1 MTWPPNLTK
10 FHHVLNPGNTIR
22 QNARRDRLRHPESRL
37 CRITVQSCVW
47 VGREHTVL
55 GKVFMQQEP
64 LGAGSAEPSGYVF
77 YFQFASNGTRRA
89 CSLTIQADSANEAAK
104 IFRENWITI
113 EEMAREGVS
122 TGTIDSATVVLAAN

>member
-1 MTWPPNLTK
+1 
-10 FHHVLNPGNTIR
+10 
-22 QNARRDRLRHPESRL
+22 
-37 CRITVQSCVW
+37 
-47 VGREHTVL
+47 
-55 GKVFMQQEP
+55 MQQEP
-64 LGAGSAEPSGYVF
+64 LGEGSAESSGYIF

-113 EEMAREGVS
+113 ESMAREGVS